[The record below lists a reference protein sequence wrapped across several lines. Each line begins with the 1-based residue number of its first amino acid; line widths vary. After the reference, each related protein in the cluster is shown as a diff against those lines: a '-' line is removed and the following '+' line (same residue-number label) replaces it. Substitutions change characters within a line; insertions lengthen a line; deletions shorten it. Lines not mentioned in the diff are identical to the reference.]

1 MPALGRALSELLD
14 HDGSPDRAAHEIAE
28 TPALIAEARV
38 VLPALK
44 TAATAKA
51 ETDGVRKVIAK
62 RFALYPQPQRSDE
75 EWAGWW
81 ADYLETLAGVSLASL
96 EAAMRAYV
104 ARPDSEFMP
113 KPGKLLDLAQTT
125 PCRSLQRYYR
135 AKRAIEIA
143 DRPRPPP
150 MPDGDPEPGAR
161 VDPAEV
167 RTMLAEFEAKSVT
180 TAMKT
185 KPELPSIAGKAD
197 EGGLTKEMRA
207 LMARRQGLG
216 G

>member
-1 MPALGRALSELLD
+1 
-14 HDGSPDRAAHEIAE
+14 
-28 TPALIAEARV
+28 V

-51 ETDGVRKVIAK
+51 GADGVRKVISK
-62 RFALYPQPQRSDE
+62 RFAVYPQPTRTDE

-81 ADYLETLAGVSLASL
+81 GDYFDTLADQSLASV

-113 KPGKLLDLAQTT
+113 KPGKLLELAQTT

-135 AKRAIEIA
+135 AKRAIELANEPVVIEG
-143 DRPRPPP
+143 PR
-150 MPDGDPEPGAR
+150 A
-161 VDPAEV
+161 DPADV
-167 RTMLAEFEAKSVT
+167 KAMLAEYQAKTVG
-180 TAMKT
+180 AVKA
-185 KPELPSIAGKAD
+185 KPEPPSTAGKPD
-197 EGGLTKEMRA
+197 ERGLTKEMRA
-207 LMARRQGLG
+207 LMARQQGLG